1 MKLQKLI
8 SKLEKHHKKKLDL
21 SLGRTFNLL
30 KKLGDPQ
37 DKLKNVIT
45 VVGTNAKASMCYSL
59 KSILN
64 QAGYKTNLYTSPHL
78 LSYTERYVFEDNKI
92 NEDDLIEL
100 LTDVEKTLGDD
111 NATLFEIL
119 TCAFLKHAE
128 NFRDN
133 INIIEAGLFHQFD
146 STNVF
151 KENLMTLIG
160 VIHSD
165 HFQWLENKSI
175 EGVIYEKTAKLLN
188 SNIFINKQVN
198 NEIRDKI
205 DKSLEKN
212 TTAAICFN
220 YIVERNDEDLED
232 INFSKNINTEILSSK
247 DILENKNID
256 SISSFIFERK
266 LAIELNIYDLE
277 NEYLKISYILQYQ
290 IFKAFHTLTYVDS
303 PIYIKKESI
312 DEIFKHRWDFF
323 DFISDRL
330 NIYFFKETFGK
341 SEKLNIALHKRRKF
355 ISNILSK
362 KLEIDLPS
370 NLETFIK
377 ELFKIDDKI
386 LSGFDLKY
394 KDNFLINGKYNKDEI
409 DEIFNYFFN
418 ETEFVLHLGAHK
430 TATTFI
436 QNIISKNKY
445 DLAQEGILFI
455 DLDIFREYVKFS
467 KSNHVEIKEFLL
479 FASIPI
485 LFCKP
490 KE

>member
-78 LSYTERYVFEDNKI
+78 LSYTERYVFDDKEI
-92 NEDDLIEL
+92 NEEDLIEL
-100 LTDVEKTLGDD
+100 LTSVEKTLGDD

-119 TCAFLKHAE
+119 TCAFLKYAE
-128 NFRDN
+128 NFKDN

-160 VIHSD
+160 VIHND

-212 TTAAICFN
+212 TSNKYYFGKDFNIAKSENGFIQYQDGLGELVLPEPSILGDHQLYNISTSIAASRKIFN
-220 YIVERNDEDLED
+220 IKDEYIRNGIKNISLKARLEEIKSGKLKDIAGNNKLVIDGGHNISASLSIANWVKNQNEEVNLIVGMMKDKEHVEFIKAFENIVNSITLIDIPNQDGAISKEDFKKKLDNSKLNLKLSNGIEES
-232 INFSKNINTEILSSK
+232 IKSLSKNENTIILCVGSLYLAGEILS
-247 DILENKNID
+247 
-256 SISSFIFERK
+256 
-266 LAIELNIYDLE
+266 LN
-277 NEYLKISYILQYQ
+277 
-290 IFKAFHTLTYVDS
+290 
-303 PIYIKKESI
+303 
-312 DEIFKHRWDFF
+312 
-323 DFISDRL
+323 
-330 NIYFFKETFGK
+330 
-341 SEKLNIALHKRRKF
+341 
-355 ISNILSK
+355 
-362 KLEIDLPS
+362 
-370 NLETFIK
+370 
-377 ELFKIDDKI
+377 
-386 LSGFDLKY
+386 
-394 KDNFLINGKYNKDEI
+394 
-409 DEIFNYFFN
+409 
-418 ETEFVLHLGAHK
+418 
-430 TATTFI
+430 
-436 QNIISKNKY
+436 
-445 DLAQEGILFI
+445 
-455 DLDIFREYVKFS
+455 
-467 KSNHVEIKEFLL
+467 
-479 FASIPI
+479 
-485 LFCKP
+485 
-490 KE
+490 

>member
-64 QAGYKTNLYTSPHL
+64 QGGYKTNLYTSPHL
-78 LSYTERYVFEDNKI
+78 LSYTERYVFEDKEI
-92 NEDDLIEL
+92 NEEDLIEL

-119 TCAFLKHAE
+119 TCAFLKYAE
-128 NFRDN
+128 NFKDN

-160 VIHSD
+160 VIHND

-205 DKSLEKN
+205 EKSLEKN
-212 TTAAICFN
+212 TSNKYFFGKDFN
-220 YIVERNDEDLED
+220 IAK
-232 INFSKNINTEILSSK
+232 SKNGFIQYQDQLGELVLPEPSILGDHQLYNISTSIAASRKIFNIKDEYIKNGIKNISLKARLEEIKSGKLKDIAGNNKLVIDGGHNISASLSIANWIKNQNEEANLIVGMMKDKEHVEFIKAFENIVNSITLIDIPNQDGAISKEDFKKKLDNSKLNLKLSNGIEESIKSLSKNENTIILCVGSLYLAGEILS
-247 DILENKNID
+247 
-256 SISSFIFERK
+256 
-266 LAIELNIYDLE
+266 LN
-277 NEYLKISYILQYQ
+277 
-290 IFKAFHTLTYVDS
+290 
-303 PIYIKKESI
+303 
-312 DEIFKHRWDFF
+312 
-323 DFISDRL
+323 
-330 NIYFFKETFGK
+330 
-341 SEKLNIALHKRRKF
+341 
-355 ISNILSK
+355 
-362 KLEIDLPS
+362 
-370 NLETFIK
+370 
-377 ELFKIDDKI
+377 
-386 LSGFDLKY
+386 
-394 KDNFLINGKYNKDEI
+394 
-409 DEIFNYFFN
+409 
-418 ETEFVLHLGAHK
+418 
-430 TATTFI
+430 
-436 QNIISKNKY
+436 
-445 DLAQEGILFI
+445 
-455 DLDIFREYVKFS
+455 
-467 KSNHVEIKEFLL
+467 
-479 FASIPI
+479 
-485 LFCKP
+485 
-490 KE
+490 